1 MNQISAYKTF
11 ILFFT
16 FIFLWSTGFITT
28 KIGLGYML
36 PFQLLFFRYLTAF
49 LILFALYFVLK
60 LPKLTRNEVLHQFI
74 TGIFFSAGI
83 AGMFL
88 SIKNG
93 FSPGLTSLIMG
104 IQPILTAVIGFM
116 IFQEKMTLKQILG
129 MIVGFISITFI
140 LVSPHSKNHAFLL
153 VGFLFNLLGLFSFTI
168 GTIYQKKMGSNHHP
182 VCALFWQVFVSV
194 IIISILGLSLYGHLM
209 VHFDIK
215 SVSIIVW
222 QGIVIN
228 IFSWAL
234 LIHLLKKYSATTVAS
249 LLLIVPA
256 LTTLESWI
264 IFDQNI
270 TLLTS
275 TAIFTTILGVYLVVR
290 PPKKKKSQMALTQ

>member
-1 MNQISAYKTF
+1 M
-11 ILFFT
+11 
-16 FIFLWSTGFITT
+16 LWKQSH
-28 KIGLGYML
+28 
-36 PFQLLFFRYLTAF
+36 R
-49 LILFALYFVLK
+49 K
-60 LPKLTRNEVLHQFI
+60 L
-74 TGIFFSAGI
+74 
-83 AGMFL
+83 M
-88 SIKNG
+88 
-93 FSPGLTSLIMG
+93 
-104 IQPILTAVIGFM
+104 
-116 IFQEKMTLKQILG
+116 
-129 MIVGFISITFI
+129 
-140 LVSPHSKNHAFLL
+140 
-153 VGFLFNLLGLFSFTI
+153 
-168 GTIYQKKMGSNHHP
+168 IYQKKMGSNHHP
-182 VCALFWQVFVSV
+182 VCALFWQFFVSV
-194 IIISILGLSLYGHLM
+194 MIFSILGLSLYGHLI

-215 SVSIIVW
+215 SVSIIIW

-275 TAIFTTILGVYLVVR
+275 IAIFTTISGVYLVVK